1 MGWCYNKWMIWYGN
15 MTLHSKCTS
24 MGARMAAARPS
35 GILALSLFDRNV
47 TASDPNIFFGDKNVI
62 DDAFCKH
69 SIRILFCKLLSS
81 LSSLTGT
88 VFKYCFPSCVFPLL
102 GNSSK
107 YVTDFDNLYSTFFSS
122 LWNCQGLWQF
132 AIVHYIFCYQLQM
145 MP

>member
-1 MGWCYNKWMIWYGN
+1 MIWYGN

-62 DDAFCKH
+62 HDAFCKH

-122 LWNCQGLWQF
+122 LWRLSRVVTVCNSSLYLLLSV
-132 AIVHYIFCYQLQM
+132 ADDALMIFIIA
-145 MP
+145 